1 MSLGGET
8 MRTEYYGQSKPV
20 DTIREGEWDVP
31 TWEAQHLMNILE
43 RWQSEEPIFSLSP
56 IGQISIYYVA
66 VGNAVVN
73 RETICQPTYKNGAV
87 PGNLNSWKR
96 QFIADM
102 RAAWASQIPAI
113 S

>member
-8 MRTEYYGQSKPV
+8 MRTQYNGQSSPV
-20 DTIREGEWDVP
+20 DTIREGEWDVA
-31 TWEAQHLMNILE
+31 TWESQHLMNILG
-43 RWQSEEPIFSLSP
+43 RWQTEDAVFSLSP
-56 IGQISIYYVA
+56 IGAITIEYAATPQESIL
-66 VGNAVVN
+66 
-73 RETICQPTYKNGAV
+73 RETLCQPTYKDGAV

-102 RAAWASQIPAI
+102 RATWASKTPAT